1 MDNSTIFTH
10 FYFIKYVFVL
20 VFKKIPLYRGFPLN
34 LLTLN
39 RGPTVVGF
47 LADQPSLGTK
57 KLMNRHQLGL
67 FFLANLWHSGHP
79 RHFFPAWHS
88 VLLLLVAY
96 GAQVSHERRG
106 FYLLSP
112 AEKREKESSRQA
124 PRKALWKL
132 SALIFNKGTFN
143 YGWFLTLWTK

>member
-1 MDNSTIFTH
+1 MITPMGPEMTEEVPVRVILNWQIFE
-10 FYFIKYVFVL
+10 IVV
-20 VFKKIPLYRGFPLN
+20 
-34 LLTLN
+34 TL
-39 RGPTVVGF
+39 
-47 LADQPSLGTK
+47 DI
-57 KLMNRHQLGL
+57 
-67 FFLANLWHSGHP
+67 
-79 RHFFPAWHS
+79 FFPAWHS

-132 SALIFNKGTFN
+132 SALIFNKSR
-143 YGWFLTLWTK
+143 